1 MDKRDFF
8 KNILEEVAE
17 MTEISLEKVLKSNL
31 EECVDARY
39 VVIAVLSKRL
49 SDKQIAEVSGWSVQL
64 VNKAKNSFHN
74 RCKCRYGLKS
84 MYKKMLT
91 FALCEEQ

>member
-1 MDKRDFF
+1 MNKREYFDF
-8 KNILEEVAE
+8 ILGKVCEN
-17 MTEISLEKVLKSNL
+17 TQLSCEKVCKSNL

-39 VVIAVLSKRL
+39 LVIAVLSEKL
-49 SDKQIAEVSGWSVQL
+49 SDKQIAEASGWSVQL

-84 MYKKMLT
+84 MYKKMIT
-91 FALCEEQ
+91 FASCEEQ

>member
-8 KNILEEVAE
+8 DFILGEVCE
-17 MTEISLEKVLKSNL
+17 MTEIPLEKVCKSNL

-39 VVIAVLSKRL
+39 VVIAVLSEKL

-64 VNKAKNSFHN
+64 VNKAKNSFAS
-74 RCKCRYGLKS
+74 RCKYRWGLKD
-84 MYKKMLT
+84 MYKKLCI
-91 FALCEEQ
+91 FASSDN

>member
-8 KNILEEVAE
+8 KNILEKVAE

-39 VVIAVLSKRL
+39 VVIAVLSEKL

-64 VNKAKNSFHN
+64 VNKAKISFHN
-74 RCKCRYGLKS
+74 RCKSRWGLKD
-84 MYKKMLT
+84 MYKKL
-91 FALCEEQ
+91 LIIVSCEAQ

>member
-1 MDKRDFF
+1 MNRREYFDL
-8 KNILEEVAE
+8 ILWKVCE
-17 MTEISLEKVLKSNL
+17 MTELSAEKVCKSNL

-39 VVIAVLSKRL
+39 VVIAVLSEKL
-49 SDKQIAEVSGWSVQL
+49 SDKQIAEVSGWSIQL

-74 RCKCRYGLKS
+74 RCKCRYGLKN

-91 FALCEEQ
+91 FASCEAQ